1 MTLPPRAWTGPP
13 LPADQRPTQSQH
25 PGRAVIRS
33 TTATAIPAAALL
45 PLLVEHVGREWAAI
59 AFAALVI
66 GNAVITRVF
75 ASPRVEQFLRSLAPF
90 LAAAPTPST
99 GKHSKDPDMTTNPDL
114 IASATAEVI
123 AAAVAAPAEVGA
135 DTKRRTITGLIAP
148 YGAAGTPSGS
158 AGGRTIFANGAI
170 ALPGDLK
177 SVKLYRDHRTADGRG
192 TPVGWLIAA
201 EQTDT
206 GVLGTF
212 KIGDGPDGDQALAD
226 AQGVRDGLSVELTE
240 VQRSGE
246 TVTAGHLAAVALVG
260 TPAFSAARVQSV
272 TASATGPTQQQ
283 PVAPAPQAAT
293 VPAGLVYVNPR
304 PTELTAERVAEVLC
318 AVAQGT
324 TDASMHAALAD
335 ITRTGQA
342 FTEQAGWLGE
352 LWSGND
358 YQRTIVPLLGA
369 KKLTHW
375 KIRGWHWV
383 TKPTVADYA
392 GDKAE
397 IPTNTVETKDT
408 ESEAKRLA
416 GGHDIDRKFFDFGDT
431 EFITSYWRAMAEAYA
446 IQSDQKAATA
456 IVTGAFDGGSA
467 PDLLKAVARGRFL
480 VKKATRTN
488 ATFVVMGP
496 ETYEQLLDYGQF
508 DVPAFLKTFGI
519 EPGNFQ
525 TSEILPEGSVYV
537 GAKNALDFY
546 ELPGS
551 PIRVTAEDVAK
562 GGRDCAL
569 FGYWGTL
576 QHSAGGI
583 VKVAITPPVAP

>member
-59 AFAALVI
+59 AFTALVI
-66 GNAVITRVF
+66 GNAIITRVF
-75 ASPRVEQFLRSLAPF
+75 ASPRVEQFLRSLIPF
-90 LAAAPTPST
+90 LAAAPTQPI
-99 GKHSKDPDMTTNPDL
+99 GKHSKDPDMTTSPDL
-114 IASATAEVI
+114 IASATAEVV

-135 DTKRRTITGLIAP
+135 DTNRRTITGLIAP

-201 EQTDT
+201 EQTDA

-226 AQGVRDGLSVELTE
+226 AQGVRDGLSVELTD
-240 VQRSGE
+240 VQRTGE

-260 TPAFSAARVQSV
+260 TPAFSAARVQTV
-272 TASATGPTQQQ
+272 TASATGPTQQ
-283 PVAPAPQAAT
+283 PAAPAPQAAT
-293 VPAGLVYVNPR
+293 PPAGLVYVNPR
-304 PTELTAERVAEVLC
+304 PTELTAARVAEVLT
-318 AVAQGT
+318 AIAQGK
-324 TDASMHAALAD
+324 TDASLQAALAD
-335 ITRTGQA
+335 ITRTSQV
-342 FTEQAGWLGE
+342 FTEQTGWLGE
-352 LWSGND
+352 LWSGVD

-369 KKLTHW
+369 KPLTHW
-375 KIRGWHWV
+375 KVQGWRWV

-397 IPTNTVETKDT
+397 IPTNTPTT
-408 ESEAKRLA
+408 EKAEAEAKRIA
-416 GGHDIDRKFFDFGDT
+416 GGHDIDRKYFDFGDT
-431 EFITSYWRAMAEAYA
+431 EFITSYFRAMTESYA
-446 IQSDQKAATA
+446 MLSDQKAADA
-456 IVTGAFDGGSA
+456 IVAGAFDGGSA
-467 PDLLKAVARGRFL
+467 PDLLKAVAKARFIVKRGAR
-480 VKKATRTN
+480 VN
-488 ATFVVMGP
+488 PTFVLMGDD
-496 ETYEQLLDYGQF
+496 TLQTLLDYGQF
-508 DVPAFLKTFGI
+508 DVPAFLDQLGI
-519 EPGNFQ
+519 KPENFQ
-525 TSEILPEGSVYV
+525 SSEIVPEGAVYV

-551 PIRVTAEDVAK
+551 PIRVQAEDVAK
-562 GGRDCAL
+562 GGRDAAL
-569 FGYWGTL
+569 FGYYATL
-576 QHSAGGI
+576 QHSAAGI
-583 VKVAITPPVAP
+583 AKVTITPPVAG